1 MYTSY
6 FGLEEKPFSIA
17 PNPDYLFMSD
27 RHREALNHLTYGLGD
42 TGGFVLLTGE
52 VGTGKTTL
60 SRRLMENLPE
70 NTQAAFILN
79 PTLSSQ
85 ELLATLCD
93 ELKIRYRKTGATLKT
108 LTDKIQQK
116 LLKNHSDDINT
127 LLIIDEAQHLQ
138 PEVLEQLRLLTN
150 LETNTK
156 KLLQVILIGQPELQQ
171 LLQRRDLRQLAQ
183 RITARYHLLPLNKQ
197 EVAQYLKHRLSVA
210 KCFRNIFDK
219 SAVNAIHKTCNGIP
233 RLMNLLAERSLMNAY
248 NSNNAVVNRKIV
260 LQAAHDALGDEF
272 QVNSWWKNSWIKASG
287 LMGIL
292 CLVLVAGVWWGA
304 AYQSRDIGQY
314 TQVTDVTKNL
324 ADTIVEQKQLTHQEI
339 PAKISSADGVSGER
353 SNAVNNTT
361 IQLSSVVDKNNTQS
375 KQNKVNPRNS
385 VTVTPHVKTSSDNT
399 TIANDKNEFIASE
412 RNLADSQTTGQKFV
426 PVVKKATANNFVVK
440 AEEGV
445 SDALLASFKSA
456 IEQTQQSDEPIDNFA
471 VENSELIPLTQMPT
485 WVQDGVP
492 SLAFEMHIYASDG
505 LGWVRVN
512 GRDRYEGDYIGREL
526 LLSEILPQQVVLSFR
541 GEKFTMAALSSWH

>member
-52 VGTGKTTL
+52 VGTGKTTI

-116 LLKNHSDDINT
+116 LLKNHSENINT

-210 KCFRNIFDK
+210 KCFREIFDK
-219 SAVNAIHKTCNGIP
+219 SAVNAIHKTCKGIP

-248 NSNNAVVNRKIV
+248 NSNNAVVNRKMV
-260 LQAAHDALGDEF
+260 LQAAYDALGDEF
-272 QVNSWWKNSWIKASG
+272 EVTPWWKNRFVKVGG
-287 LMGIL
+287 LALALG
-292 CLVLVAGVWWGA
+292 LVLVIGIWWGS
-304 AYQSRDIGQY
+304 YQLQG
-314 TQVTDVTKNL
+314 
-324 ADTIVEQKQLTHQEI
+324 
-339 PAKISSADGVSGER
+339 
-353 SNAVNNTT
+353 
-361 IQLSSVVDKNNTQS
+361 
-375 KQNKVNPRNS
+375 
-385 VTVTPHVKTSSDNT
+385 
-399 TIANDKNEFIASE
+399 
-412 RNLADSQTTGQKFV
+412 
-426 PVVKKATANNFVVK
+426 
-440 AEEGV
+440 
-445 SDALLASFKSA
+445 FKSA
-456 IEQTQQSDEPIDNFA
+456 PHLTAIENENNSKVDQAVIQEKITSPVDNNTNALVQNTAADTQALINEKTVSDNESVISNNKVESSELVDTAEQQLLATNKKILAAEKKLASLQIAQQQSMQQQSF
-471 VENSELIPLTQMPT
+471 
-485 WVQDGVP
+485 WVLVFF
-492 SLAFEMHIYASDG
+492 L
-505 LGWVRVN
+505 VR
-512 GRDRYEGDYIGREL
+512 
-526 LLSEILPQQVVLSFR
+526 
-541 GEKFTMAALSSWH
+541 